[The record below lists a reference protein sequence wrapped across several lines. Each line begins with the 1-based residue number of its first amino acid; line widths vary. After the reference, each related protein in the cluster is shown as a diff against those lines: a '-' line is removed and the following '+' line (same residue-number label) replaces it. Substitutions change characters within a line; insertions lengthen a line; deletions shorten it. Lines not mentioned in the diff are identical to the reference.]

1 MTPVIDVGSLRDHI
15 DVTSTMPSA
24 TPTSL
29 TAMASVRLVIVT
41 GKGGVGRSA
50 VTAALALRAVHSGM
64 KVLAISMTE
73 SAGLAEHLGVD
84 HLGPNAVE
92 IRPGLS
98 ALQVERP
105 AALDEYLRLQ
115 VGLPKFARL
124 GPLGDAFDAL
134 ASAAPGI
141 REIVTM
147 GKALY
152 EVRRGDTWDLVVAD
166 GPPIGQIGSH
176 LRAPR
181 TVSDLVP
188 TGRIREQAAW
198 MADFMADPAKS
209 ALVLV
214 TLAEELPAIETAEA
228 VTWLRT
234 SKLIETHSI
243 VTNRVLEPLEMAL
256 SEGPAEGPVHDA
268 GLLHQG
274 LTEEQARWLEK
285 TPAGPRLPFLF
296 ATTGPVEVASRLAD
310 LVELP

>member
-1 MTPVIDVGSLRDHI
+1 M
-15 DVTSTMPSA
+15 
-24 TPTSL
+24 
-29 TAMASVRLVIVT
+29 
-41 GKGGVGRSA
+41 GRSA
-50 VTAALALRAVHSGM
+50 VSAALALRAVHSGM
-64 KVLAISMTE
+64 RVLAVSMTE
-73 SAGLAEHLGVD
+73 SSGLGEHLGVD
-84 HLGPNAVE
+84 HLGPNATE
-92 IRPGLS
+92 IRTGLS

-124 GPLGDAFDAL
+124 GPLADAFDAL

-152 EVRRGDTWDLVVAD
+152 EVRRADTWDVVVAD

-188 TGRIREQAAW
+188 TGRIREQSAW

-214 TLAEELPAIETAEA
+214 TLAEELPALETAEA
-228 VTWLRT
+228 VTWLRN
-234 SKLIETHSI
+234 SKLITTHSI
-243 VTNRVLEPLEMAL
+243 ITNRVLDPLDVPVSA
-256 SEGPAEGPVHDA
+256 GPAAGPMHDA
-268 GLLHQG
+268 ALLHQG
-274 LTEEQARWLEK
+274 LTEEQARWMRP
-285 TPAGPRLPFLF
+285 TSDGPHLPYLF
-296 ATTGPVEVASRLAD
+296 GATGPVEVANRLAD